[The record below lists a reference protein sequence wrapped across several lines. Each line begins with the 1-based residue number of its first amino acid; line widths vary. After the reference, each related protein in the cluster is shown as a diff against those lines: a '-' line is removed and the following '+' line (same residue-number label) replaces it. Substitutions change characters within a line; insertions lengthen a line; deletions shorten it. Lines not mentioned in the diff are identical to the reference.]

1 MKSILLGLLFAICAT
16 APLFSDNIN
25 LIKQKIKTQYEH
37 FYKDNN
43 IEIESITPY
52 FTQDSKINDVEIKA
66 IYFSDNSLPSTSSL
80 KIEFIYNHKSFT
92 QILNYDVKANIKAIY
107 AKTTIKKNQDIT
119 SEITYTKTIPLSM
132 LKTPLLTQKDLNSVG
147 AKVQIP
153 SNTLITISQITGKI
167 LIHQNEPFIAIYHD
181 GGILIQT
188 TLIAKQDG
196 RKNDIIQALNPESKK
211 IIRVRV
217 LENGNGEIL

>member
-1 MKSILLGLLFAICAT
+1 MDILFRFLLFFCIAT
-16 APLFSDNIN
+16 LAFGDNID
-25 LIKQKIKTQYEH
+25 LIRQKIKAQYEN
-37 FYKDNN
+37 FYKDYD

-52 FTQDSKINDVEIKA
+52 FTQDSKINDVKIKA
-66 IYFSDNSLPSTSSL
+66 IYFPDSSLPSTSSL
-80 KIEFIYNHKSFT
+80 RLNFVYKDKNLT
-92 QILNYDVKANIKAIY
+92 QILNYDIKANIKAIY

-119 SEITYTKTIPLSM
+119 PEITYIKTMPLSM
-132 LKTPLLTQKDLNSVG
+132 LKAPLLTQKDLNSTS

-153 SNTLITISQITGKI
+153 ANTLITLSQSTGKI
-167 LIHQNEPFIAIYHD
+167 LIRQNEPFIAIYRD

-211 IIRVRV
+211 TIRVRV